1 MSITVEVPPEVEAQM
16 RPISDLD
23 ERLLAFFHNQAEY
36 EQWRN
41 ARYSERARQLL
52 KEGKEDA
59 ERLKAE
65 GVPREELF
73 RRFFAVIDSIAP
85 KN

>member
-1 MSITVEVPPEVEAQM
+1 MNITVELPSELEAQM

-23 ERLLAFFHNQAEY
+23 ERLVAFFHNQAEY

-41 ARYSERARQLL
+41 ARYSERARRLV
-52 KEGKEDA
+52 KEGMEDA

-73 RRFFAVIDSIAP
+73 RRFFAVLDKIPPQS
-85 KN
+85 